1 MCVLMCF
8 DLSFMRRW
16 SWNGTRPTN
25 GGQAESLGIPLAT
38 LDTHSDSRKK
48 MQTCHFTV
56 FVTVFTWW
64 IIPLILSRLVHPNFS
79 VEIHPTYPTHITTD
93 IIYLRSVGWS
103 ATQDASAVKTGLV
116 PPNFQA
122 GFVRLEISSRK
133 KGEQL
138 VRFSHGMS
146 KKSWPWTVG
155 LWNGMFIIRSL
166 RPCSQNL
173 TLSTEYVGMFCSC
186 EQRGPA

>member
-1 MCVLMCF
+1 
-8 DLSFMRRW
+8 MRRW

-64 IIPLILSRLVHPNFS
+64 IIPLILSRLVHPIFS

-116 PPNFQA
+116 PPQF
-122 GFVRLEISSRK
+122 SSRLCSS
-133 KGEQL
+133 GDFEQEEGGTTGQI
-138 VRFSHGMS
+138 F
-146 KKSWPWTVG
+146 PWYVQKIMALDCRTVECY
-155 LWNGMFIIRSL
+155 GMFIIRSL